1 MSDKDYLRYGDLV
14 DELKDI
20 MVGGDVATSMTAL
33 ATMWVNIHINNV
45 DKKEMVKISDK
56 FYKTFVQK
64 PLIDIQNG
72 KVPAGMFKLDEGG
85 E

>member
-20 MVGGDVATSMTAL
+20 MVGRDVATSMTAL

-72 KVPAGMFKLDEGG
+72 KVPTGMFKLDEGG

>member
-20 MVGGDVATSMTAL
+20 MIGRDVATSMTAL